1 MAKVWTKEQNEAYDA
16 LVAGK
21 HMPAMDWI
29 HNLVSAWV
37 EPMHAKRV
45 TFSFFV
51 ERDGR
56 SVQERDFCQRAAVVL
71 RKREA
76 QLSRRDAA
84 ALAIVEAAP
93 GYDGAPC

>member
-1 MAKVWTKEQNEAYDA
+1 MTKSWTQEQNEAYESC
-16 LVAGK
+16 VSGK
-21 HMPAMDWI
+21 YMPAMDWI
-29 HNLVSAWV
+29 HKLVSAWV

-45 TFSFFV
+45 MVSFCID
-51 ERDGR
+51 RDGR
-56 SVQERDFCQRAAVVL
+56 SMQEREFCQRSALVQ

-76 QLSRRDAA
+76 QLRQRHAA